1 MFEKVVKAIL
11 RTILETLMYCKESL
25 LRMFGLKSSEKY
37 GDKDD
42 KSNQQV
48 ALIRVLFFILIAT
61 FIVMIFRLSYI
72 VTFKGEEY
80 KRMVYSQRQTSDV
93 VIPCQRGSIYDS
105 KGTVLASNIKNYIV
119 VLDAK
124 QVTDYSKQMGKSA
137 YIEATA
143 DALSRH
149 LGYDKQAIIDFIN
162 ENPKDAYERI
172 SKDENGKVI
181 SIDAET
187 LKPLMEE
194 IEASKSKGSKEL
206 AIYGIHFEDSYS
218 RIYPNNTMLCDLIGY
233 VNDGGDGMYGLE
245 QYYEEDLK
253 GVDGR
258 SFGYINDYTNL
269 EKQIVPAKNGNS
281 LILNVDASIQRIV
294 ERKIVEVNDSMDT
307 EERPG
312 SYNTGV
318 IIMECET
325 GNILAMAGWPFYD
338 LNDPRSVT
346 IDKYYSKK
354 QIEELT
360 SKFAISEGY
369 IDGVSSNIF
378 FEEEREPYFK
388 ILNPET
394 GKDEVVAITQ
404 EQKDKLD
411 DDLSGYV
418 RDGIWKNYC
427 ISDTYEPGS
436 VAKTITTAIGLDS
449 GKLVPSDS
457 FICNGVIQ
465 VLDRN
470 IHCSHKWGCG
480 GGDLRMCLVKSCNPA
495 YTQFGKKI
503 GKDTFLEYTK
513 DFYGVKTGID
523 LTGEVSAE
531 GLVFNENTLN
541 TTELATAS
549 FGQGFNATMIQMICG
564 FNSIIN
570 GGKYYEPHVV
580 NRIVDENGC
589 VIKNIEPKALKQ
601 TVSESTSAKLK
612 DYCIGV
618 VEESEGTGKKA
629 RPAGYRIGGKTGTAQ
644 ISGVGGYQAGQY
656 VVSFISFAPADDP
669 QIVMYVVIDRPNI
682 PDQSS
687 GAVNQACFLTRE
699 IYTEVLPYLN
709 IPMTEALTEKE
720 LEELD
725 EKGIYTS
732 KIVIKEEDEITTDG
746 TENDETQD
754 TFDNGTDSGA
764 ANNADADANKD
775 ASKDES
781 KDSKN

>member
-1 MFEKVVKAIL
+1 MFESFIKNVLKW
-11 RTILETLMYCKESL
+11 ILETLLYWKESFF
-25 LRMFGLKSSEKY
+25 RMIGAKASDKY
-37 GDKDD
+37 GEKDN

-48 ALIRVLFFILIAT
+48 ALIRVLFILLVIC
-61 FIVMIFRLSYI
+61 FIVIIFRLSYI
-72 VTFKGEEY
+72 VSFKGEEY
-80 KRMVYSQRQTSDV
+80 KRMVYSQRQASDI
-93 VIPCQRGSIYDS
+93 VIPCERGSIYDA
-105 KGTVLASNIKNYIV
+105 KGTVLASNVKKYIII
-119 VLDAK
+119 LDSK
-124 QVTDYSKQMGKSA
+124 QVMDYSKQMGNSK

-143 DALSRH
+143 DALNKY
-149 LGYDKQAIIDFIN
+149 LGFDKQEIIDFIN
-162 ENPKDAYERI
+162 NNPKDAYERI
-172 SKDENGKVI
+172 SKDENGKVY
-181 SIDAET
+181 SLDMEEV
-187 LKPLMEE
+187 KPLMEA
-194 IEASKSKGSKEL
+194 ITASKAKGSKETP
-206 AIYGIHFEDSYS
+206 IYGIQFEDSYS
-218 RIYPNNTMLCDLIGY
+218 RIYPNGTLACDLIGY
-233 VNDGGDGMYGLE
+233 VNDGDEGMYGLE
-245 QYYEEDLK
+245 QYYETDLK
-253 GVDGR
+253 GIDGR

-269 EKQIVPAKNGNS
+269 EKEIVSAKNGNS

-294 ERKIVEVNDSMDT
+294 ERKIIEINETMDT
-307 EERPG
+307 EDRAG

-318 IIMECET
+318 IIMECDT
-325 GNILAMAGWPFYD
+325 GNVLAMAGYPFYD

-346 IDKYYSKK
+346 IDKYYSEK
-354 QIEELT
+354 QIKELM
-360 SKFAISEGY
+360 SKFAIKEEY
-369 IDGVSSNIF
+369 INGISSNIF
-378 FEEEREPYFK
+378 FEEGKDPYLK
-388 ILNPET
+388 VLNEET
-394 GKDEVVAITQ
+394 GKDEIVMLTQ
-404 EQKDKLD
+404 EQLNKLD

-418 RDGIWKNYC
+418 RDGVWKNFC

-457 FICNGVIQ
+457 FACSGVIQ
-465 VLDRN
+465 VLDRS

-513 DFYGVKTGID
+513 DFYGIKTGID

-531 GLVFNENTLN
+531 GLVFNDKTLN

-564 FNSIIN
+564 FSSLIN

-589 VIKNIEPKALKQ
+589 VIKNIEPKLLKQ
-601 TVSESTSAKLK
+601 TVSETTSDKLK

-656 VVSFISFAPADDP
+656 VVSFMSFAPADDP

-682 PDQSS
+682 PDQSA
-687 GAVNQACFLTRE
+687 GAVNQACMLTRE

-709 IPMTEALTEKE
+709 IPMTEPITEAE
-720 LEELD
+720 LEELN
-725 EKGIYTS
+725 EKGIYTA
-732 KIVIKEEDEITTDG
+732 KYVIKEETEEEEEDIADEMTGDII
-746 TENDETQD
+746 EP
-754 TFDNGTDSGA
+754 
-764 ANNADADANKD
+764 ANN
-775 ASKDES
+775 
-781 KDSKN
+781 

>member
-1 MFEKVVKAIL
+1 MFESFIKNVLKW
-11 RTILETLMYCKESL
+11 ILETLLYWKESFF
-25 LRMFGLKSSEKY
+25 RMIGAKASDKY
-37 GDKDD
+37 GEKDN

-48 ALIRVLFFILIAT
+48 ALIRVLFILLVIC
-61 FIVMIFRLSYI
+61 FIVIIFRLSYI
-72 VTFKGEEY
+72 VSFKGEEY
-80 KRMVYSQRQTSDV
+80 KRMVYSQRQASDI
-93 VIPCQRGSIYDS
+93 VIPCERGSIYDA
-105 KGTVLASNIKNYIV
+105 KGTVLASNVKKYIII
-119 VLDAK
+119 LDSK
-124 QVTDYSKQMGKSA
+124 QVMDYSKQMGNSK

-143 DALSRH
+143 DALNKY
-149 LGYDKQAIIDFIN
+149 LGFDKQEIIDFIN
-162 ENPKDAYERI
+162 NNPKDAYERI
-172 SKDENGKVI
+172 SKDENGKVY
-181 SIDAET
+181 SLDMEEV
-187 LKPLMEE
+187 KPLMEA
-194 IEASKSKGSKEL
+194 ITASKAKGSKETP
-206 AIYGIHFEDSYS
+206 IYGIQFEDSYS
-218 RIYPNNTMLCDLIGY
+218 RIYPNGTLACDLIGY
-233 VNDGGDGMYGLE
+233 VNDGDEGMYGLE
-245 QYYEEDLK
+245 QYYETDLK
-253 GVDGR
+253 GIDGR

-269 EKQIVPAKNGNS
+269 EKEIVSAKNGNS

-294 ERKIVEVNDSMDT
+294 ERKIIEINETMDT
-307 EERPG
+307 EDRAG

-318 IIMECET
+318 IIMECDT
-325 GNILAMAGWPFYD
+325 GNVLAMAGYPFYD

-346 IDKYYSKK
+346 IDKYYSEK
-354 QIEELT
+354 QIKELM
-360 SKFAISEGY
+360 SKFAIKEEY
-369 IDGVSSNIF
+369 INGISSNIF
-378 FEEEREPYFK
+378 FEEGKDPYLK
-388 ILNPET
+388 VLNEET
-394 GKDEVVAITQ
+394 GKDEIVMLTQ
-404 EQKDKLD
+404 EQLNKLD

-418 RDGIWKNYC
+418 RDGVWKNFC

-457 FICNGVIQ
+457 FACSGVIQ
-465 VLDRN
+465 ILDRS

-513 DFYGVKTGID
+513 DFYGIKTGID

-531 GLVFNENTLN
+531 GLVFNDKTLN

-564 FNSIIN
+564 FSSLIN

-589 VIKNIEPKALKQ
+589 VIKNIEPKLLKQ
-601 TVSESTSAKLK
+601 TVSETTSDKLK

-656 VVSFISFAPADDP
+656 VVSFMSFAPADDP

-682 PDQSS
+682 PDQSA
-687 GAVNQACFLTRE
+687 GAVNQACMLTRE

-709 IPMTEALTEKE
+709 IPMTEPITEAE
-720 LEELD
+720 LEELN
-725 EKGIYTS
+725 EKGIYTA
-732 KIVIKEEDEITTDG
+732 KYVIKEETEEEEEDIADEMTGDII
-746 TENDETQD
+746 EP
-754 TFDNGTDSGA
+754 
-764 ANNADADANKD
+764 ANN
-775 ASKDES
+775 
-781 KDSKN
+781 

>member
-1 MFEKVVKAIL
+1 MEDLKSYLKQFI
-11 RTILETLMYCKESL
+11 TETPPFLWKSFKG
-25 LRMFGLKSSEKY
+25 MFGFGKFEKY
-37 GDKDD
+37 GNKDN

-48 ALIRVLFFILIAT
+48 ALIRVLFLLLIVC
-61 FIVMIFRLSYI
+61 FVIIVLRLSYI

-80 KRMVYSQRQTSDV
+80 KRMVYSQRQTSDII
-93 VIPCQRGSIYDS
+93 IPCERGSIYDA
-105 KGTVLASNIKNYIV
+105 KGTVLASNIKKYIV

-124 QVTDYSKQMGKSA
+124 QVTDYSKQMGNSA

-143 DALSRH
+143 EALNQY
-149 LGYDKQAIIDFIN
+149 LGYDKQQIVNFIYN
-162 ENPKDAYERI
+162 NPKDAYERI

-181 SIDAET
+181 ALDAET
-187 LKPLMEE
+187 VKPLMEA
-194 IEASKSKGSKEL
+194 ISASKEKGSTTKP
-206 AIYGIHFEDSYS
+206 IYGIQFEDSYS
-218 RIYPNNTMLCDLIGY
+218 RIYPNNSLACDLLGY
-233 VNDGGDGMYGLE
+233 VNDGNVGMYGLE
-245 QYYEEDLK
+245 QYYEEELK
-253 GVDGR
+253 GVNGR

-269 EKQIVPAKNGNS
+269 ERQIVPAQNGNS

-294 ERKIVEVNDSMDT
+294 ERKIIEVNDSMDYGD
-307 EERPG
+307 RSG

-318 IIMECET
+318 IIMECDT
-325 GNILAMAGWPFYD
+325 GNVLAMAGWPFYD
-338 LNDPRSVT
+338 LNNPREVSVE
-346 IDKYYSKK
+346 KYYSTK
-354 QIEELT
+354 QINELM
-360 SKFAISEGY
+360 SKFAIQEGWVNG
-369 IDGVSSNIF
+369 ISSNIF
-378 FEEEREPYFK
+378 IEEDKPPYFK
-388 ILNPET
+388 ILNEET
-394 GKDEVVAITQ
+394 GKDEVVMLTQ
-404 EQKDKLD
+404 EQLDKLD

-418 RDGIWKNYC
+418 RDGVWKNFC

-457 FICNGVIQ
+457 FHCTGLIE
-465 VLDRN
+465 VLDRT
-470 IHCSHKWGCG
+470 IHCSHRWGCG

-503 GKDTFLEYTK
+503 GKETFLEYSK

-531 GLVFNENTLN
+531 GLVFTEKTLN

-564 FNSIIN
+564 FNSLIN
-570 GGKYYEPHVV
+570 GGQYYEPHVV

-589 VIKNIEPKALKQ
+589 IVKNIEPRILKQ
-601 TVSESTSAKLK
+601 TVSESTSDKLK

-618 VEESEGTGKKA
+618 VEESEGTGKKS

-656 VVSFISFAPADDP
+656 VVSFMSFAPAENP
-669 QIVMYVVIDRPNI
+669 QLVMYVVIDRPNI

-687 GAVNQACFLTRE
+687 GAVNQACELTRE

-709 IPMTEALTEKE
+709 IPMTEPLTEKE
-720 LEELD
+720 YEELL

-732 KIVIKEEDEITTDG
+732 NIVIEEDVPEDNTDIADEMTGEII
-746 TENDETQD
+746 EP
-754 TFDNGTDSGA
+754 
-764 ANNADADANKD
+764 AN
-775 ASKDES
+775 
-781 KDSKN
+781 

>member
-1 MFEKVVKAIL
+1 MEDLKSYLKQFI
-11 RTILETLMYCKESL
+11 TETPPFLWKSFKG
-25 LRMFGLKSSEKY
+25 MFGFGKFEKY
-37 GDKDD
+37 GNKDN

-48 ALIRVLFFILIAT
+48 ALIRVLFLLLIVC
-61 FIVMIFRLSYI
+61 FVIIVLRLSYI

-80 KRMVYSQRQTSDV
+80 KRMVYSQRQTSDII
-93 VIPCQRGSIYDS
+93 IPCERGSIYDA
-105 KGTVLASNIKNYIV
+105 KGTVLASNIKKYIV

-124 QVTDYSKQMGKSA
+124 QVTDYSKQMGNSA

-143 DALSRH
+143 EALNQY
-149 LGYDKQAIIDFIN
+149 LGYDKQQIVDFIYN
-162 ENPKDAYERI
+162 NPKDAYERI

-181 SIDAET
+181 ALDAET
-187 LKPLMEE
+187 VKPLMEA
-194 IEASKSKGSKEL
+194 ISASKEKGSTTKP
-206 AIYGIHFEDSYS
+206 IYGIQFEDSYS
-218 RIYPNNTMLCDLIGY
+218 RRYPNNSLACDLLGY
-233 VNDGGDGMYGLE
+233 VNDGNVGMYGLE
-245 QYYEEDLK
+245 QYYEEELK
-253 GVDGR
+253 GVNGR

-269 EKQIVPAKNGNS
+269 ERQIVPAQNGNS

-294 ERKIVEVNDSMDT
+294 ERKIIEVNDSMDYGD
-307 EERPG
+307 RSG

-318 IIMECET
+318 IIMECDT
-325 GNILAMAGWPFYD
+325 GNVLAMAGWPFYD
-338 LNDPRSVT
+338 LNNPREVSVE
-346 IDKYYSKK
+346 KYYSTK
-354 QIEELT
+354 QINELM
-360 SKFAISEGY
+360 SKFAIQEGWVNG
-369 IDGVSSNIF
+369 ISSNIF
-378 FEEEREPYFK
+378 IEEDKPPYFK
-388 ILNPET
+388 ILNEET
-394 GKDEVVAITQ
+394 GKDEVVMLTQ
-404 EQKDKLD
+404 EQLDKLD

-418 RDGIWKNYC
+418 RDGVWKNFC

-457 FICNGVIQ
+457 FHCTGLIE
-465 VLDRN
+465 VLDRT
-470 IHCSHKWGCG
+470 IHCSHRWGCG

-503 GKDTFLEYTK
+503 GKETFLEYSK

-531 GLVFNENTLN
+531 GLVFTEKTLN

-564 FNSIIN
+564 FNSLIN
-570 GGKYYEPHVV
+570 GGQYYEPHVV

-589 VIKNIEPKALKQ
+589 IVKNIEPRILKQ
-601 TVSESTSAKLK
+601 TVSESTSDKLK

-618 VEESEGTGKKA
+618 VEESEGTGKKS

-656 VVSFISFAPADDP
+656 VVSFMSFAPAENP
-669 QIVMYVVIDRPNI
+669 QLVMYVVIDRPNI

-687 GAVNQACFLTRE
+687 GAVNQACELTRE

-709 IPMTEALTEKE
+709 IPMTEPLTEKE
-720 LEELD
+720 YEELL

-732 KIVIKEEDEITTDG
+732 NIVIEEDVPEDNTDIADEMTGEII
-746 TENDETQD
+746 EP
-754 TFDNGTDSGA
+754 
-764 ANNADADANKD
+764 AN
-775 ASKDES
+775 
-781 KDSKN
+781 

>member
-1 MFEKVVKAIL
+1 MFKITKQDIIDTLKFEK
-11 RTILETLMYCKESL
+11 ESFK
-25 LRMFGLKSSEKY
+25 RMAGFSKTEKY
-37 GDKDD
+37 GEKDN
-42 KSNQQV
+42 KSSQQV
-48 ALIRVLFFILIAT
+48 TLIRVLFYILVFS
-61 FIVMIFRLSYI
+61 FIVIIFRLSYI
-72 VTFKGEEY
+72 VSFKGDEY
-80 KRMVYSQRQTSDV
+80 KRMVYSQRQASDI
-93 VIPCQRGSIYDS
+93 VIPCQRGSIYDA
-105 KGTVLASNIKNYIV
+105 KGTVLASNIKNYIII
-119 VLDAK
+119 LDSK
-124 QVTDYSKQMGKSA
+124 QVNDYAKQMGNSK

-143 DALSRH
+143 DALNKY
-149 LGYDKQAIIDFIN
+149 LGYDKQEIIDFIN
-162 ENPKDAYERI
+162 ANPKDAYERI

-181 SIDAET
+181 SLTADEV
-187 LKPLMEE
+187 KPLMEA
-194 IEASKSKGSKEL
+194 INASKAKGSKET
-206 AIYGIHFEDSYS
+206 AIYGIQFEDSYS
-218 RIYPNNTMLCDLIGY
+218 RIYPNNSLACDLIGY
-233 VNDGGDGMYGLE
+233 VNDGDEGTYGLE
-245 QYYEEDLK
+245 QYYEEELK
-253 GVDGR
+253 GINGR

-269 EKQIVPAKNGNS
+269 ERQIVPAQNGNS
-281 LILNVDASIQRIV
+281 LVLNLDASIQRIV
-294 ERKIVEVNDSMDT
+294 ERKIIEVNESMDT
-307 EERPG
+307 EDRAG

-318 IIMECET
+318 IIMESET
-325 GNILAMAGWPFYD
+325 GNILAMAGYPFYD

-346 IDKYYSKK
+346 ADKYYSQK
-354 QIEELT
+354 QINELM
-360 SKFAISEGY
+360 SGFAKSEGY

-378 FEEEREPYFK
+378 FEEDKAPYFK
-388 ILNPET
+388 ILNEET
-394 GKDEVVAITQ
+394 GKDDVVILTQ
-404 EQKDKLD
+404 EQLD
-411 DDLSGYV
+411 TLDNDLSGYV

-457 FICNGVIQ
+457 FACSGVIQ

-503 GKDTFLEYTK
+503 GKETFLEYTK
-513 DFYGVKTGID
+513 DFYGIKTGID

-531 GLVFNENTLN
+531 GLVFNEKTLN

-564 FNSIIN
+564 YNSLIN
-570 GGKYYEPHVV
+570 GGNYYEPHVV

-589 VIKNIEPKALKQ
+589 VIRNVEPKILKQ
-601 TVSESTSAKLK
+601 TISESTSAKIR

-656 VVSFISFAPADDP
+656 VVSFMSFAPADDP
-669 QIVMYVVIDRPNI
+669 QLVMYVVIDRPNI

-687 GAVNQACFLTRE
+687 GAVNQACMLTKE

-709 IPMTEALTEKE
+709 IPMTEPLSEKE
-720 LEELD
+720 YEELN

-732 KIVIKEEDEITTDG
+732 NIVIK
-746 TENDETQD
+746 DETEEEGED
-754 TFDNGTDSGA
+754 I
-764 ANNADADANKD
+764 ADEMTGDIVEPVTQNKD
-775 ASKDES
+775 
-781 KDSKN
+781 NN

>member
-1 MFEKVVKAIL
+1 MEDLKSYLKQFI
-11 RTILETLMYCKESL
+11 TETPPFLWKSFKG
-25 LRMFGLKSSEKY
+25 MFGFGKFEKY
-37 GDKDD
+37 GNKDN

-48 ALIRVLFFILIAT
+48 ALIRVLFLLLIVC
-61 FIVMIFRLSYI
+61 FVIIVLRLSYI

-80 KRMVYSQRQTSDV
+80 KRMVYSQRQTSDII
-93 VIPCQRGSIYDS
+93 IPCERGSIYDA
-105 KGTVLASNIKNYIV
+105 KGTVLASNIKKYIV

-124 QVTDYSKQMGKSA
+124 QVTDYSKQMGNSA

-143 DALSRH
+143 EALNQY
-149 LGYDKQAIIDFIN
+149 LGYDKQQIVDFIYN
-162 ENPKDAYERI
+162 NPKDAYERI

-181 SIDAET
+181 ALDAEEV
-187 LKPLMEE
+187 KPLMEA
-194 IEASKSKGSKEL
+194 ITASKSKGSTVKP
-206 AIYGIHFEDSYS
+206 IYGIQFEDSYS
-218 RIYPNNTMLCDLIGY
+218 RIYPNNSLACDLLGY
-233 VNDGGDGMYGLE
+233 VNDGGVGMYGLE
-245 QYYEEDLK
+245 QYYEEELK

-269 EKQIVPAKNGNS
+269 ERQIVPAKNGNS
-281 LILNVDASIQRIV
+281 LVLNIDASIQRIV
-294 ERKIVEVNDSMDT
+294 ERKIIEVNESMDYSD
-307 EERPG
+307 RSG

-318 IIMECET
+318 IIMECDT
-325 GNILAMAGWPFYD
+325 GNVLAMAGWPFYD
-338 LNDPRSVT
+338 LNNPREVT
-346 IDKYYSKK
+346 IDKYYSTK
-354 QIEELT
+354 QINELM
-360 SKFAISEGY
+360 SKFAIQEGWVNG
-369 IDGVSSNIF
+369 ISSNIF
-378 FEEEREPYFK
+378 IEEDKPPYFK
-388 ILNPET
+388 ILNEET
-394 GKDEVVAITQ
+394 GKDDVVMLTQ
-404 EQKDKLD
+404 EQLDKLD

-418 RDGIWKNYC
+418 RDGVWKNFC

-457 FICNGVIQ
+457 FHCTGLIE
-465 VLDRN
+465 VLDRT
-470 IHCSHKWGCG
+470 IHCSHRWGCG

-503 GKDTFLEYTK
+503 GKETFLEYSK

-531 GLVFNENTLN
+531 GLVFTEKTLN

-564 FNSIIN
+564 FNSLIN
-570 GGKYYEPHVV
+570 GGQYYEPHVV

-589 VIKNIEPKALKQ
+589 IVKNIEPRILKQ
-601 TVSESTSAKLK
+601 TVSESTSDKLK

-618 VEESEGTGKKA
+618 VEESEGTGKKS

-656 VVSFISFAPADDP
+656 VVSFMSFAPADDP
-669 QIVMYVVIDRPNI
+669 QLVMYVVIDRPNI

-687 GAVNQACFLTRE
+687 GAVNQACELTRE

-709 IPMTEALTEKE
+709 IPMTEPLTEKE
-720 LEELD
+720 YEELL

-732 KIVIKEEDEITTDG
+732 NIVIEEDVPEDNTDIADEMTGEII
-746 TENDETQD
+746 EP
-754 TFDNGTDSGA
+754 
-764 ANNADADANKD
+764 AN
-775 ASKDES
+775 
-781 KDSKN
+781 

>member
-1 MFEKVVKAIL
+1 MFESFIKNVLKW
-11 RTILETLMYCKESL
+11 ILETLLYWKESFF
-25 LRMFGLKSSEKY
+25 RMIGAKASDKY
-37 GDKDD
+37 GEKDN

-48 ALIRVLFFILIAT
+48 ALIRVLFILLVIC
-61 FIVMIFRLSYI
+61 FIVIIFRLSYI
-72 VTFKGEEY
+72 VSFKGEEY
-80 KRMVYSQRQTSDV
+80 KRMVYSQRQASDI
-93 VIPCQRGSIYDS
+93 VIPCERGSIYDA
-105 KGTVLASNIKNYIV
+105 KGTVLASNVKKYIII
-119 VLDAK
+119 LDSK
-124 QVTDYSKQMGKSA
+124 QVMDYSKQMGNSK

-143 DALSRH
+143 DALNKY
-149 LGYDKQAIIDFIN
+149 LGFDKQEIIDYIN
-162 ENPKDAYERI
+162 NNPKDAYERI
-172 SKDENGKVI
+172 SKDENGKVY
-181 SIDAET
+181 SLDMEEV
-187 LKPLMEE
+187 KPLMEA
-194 IEASKSKGSKEL
+194 ITASKAKGSKETP
-206 AIYGIHFEDSYS
+206 IYGIQFEDSYS
-218 RIYPNNTMLCDLIGY
+218 RIYPNGTLACDLIGY
-233 VNDGGDGMYGLE
+233 VNDGDEGMYGLE
-245 QYYEEDLK
+245 QYYETDLK
-253 GVDGR
+253 GIDGR

-269 EKQIVPAKNGNS
+269 EKEIVSAKNGNS

-294 ERKIVEVNDSMDT
+294 ERKIIEINETMDT
-307 EERPG
+307 EDRAG

-318 IIMECET
+318 IIMECDT
-325 GNILAMAGWPFYD
+325 GNVLAMAGYPFYD

-346 IDKYYSKK
+346 IDKYYSEK
-354 QIEELT
+354 QIKELM
-360 SKFAISEGY
+360 SKFAIKEEY
-369 IDGVSSNIF
+369 INGISSNIF
-378 FEEEREPYFK
+378 FEEGKDPYLK
-388 ILNPET
+388 VLNEET
-394 GKDEVVAITQ
+394 GKDEIVMLTQ
-404 EQKDKLD
+404 EQLNKLD

-418 RDGIWKNYC
+418 RDGVWKNFC

-457 FICNGVIQ
+457 FACSGVIQ
-465 VLDRN
+465 VLDRS

-513 DFYGVKTGID
+513 DFYGIKTGID

-531 GLVFNENTLN
+531 GLVFNDKTLN

-564 FNSIIN
+564 FSSLIN

-589 VIKNIEPKALKQ
+589 VIKNIEPKLLKQ
-601 TVSESTSAKLK
+601 TVSETTSDKLK

-656 VVSFISFAPADDP
+656 VVSFMSFAPADDP

-682 PDQSS
+682 PDQSA
-687 GAVNQACFLTRE
+687 GAVNQACMLTRE

-709 IPMTEALTEKE
+709 IPMTEPITEAE
-720 LEELD
+720 LEELN
-725 EKGIYTS
+725 EKGIYTA
-732 KIVIKEEDEITTDG
+732 KYVIKEETEEEEEDIADEMTGDII
-746 TENDETQD
+746 EP
-754 TFDNGTDSGA
+754 
-764 ANNADADANKD
+764 ANN
-775 ASKDES
+775 
-781 KDSKN
+781 

>member
-1 MFEKVVKAIL
+1 MEDLKSYLKQFI
-11 RTILETLMYCKESL
+11 TETPPFLWKSFKG
-25 LRMFGLKSSEKY
+25 MFGFGKFEKY
-37 GDKDD
+37 GNKDN

-48 ALIRVLFFILIAT
+48 ALIRVLFLLLIVC
-61 FIVMIFRLSYI
+61 FVIIVLRLSYI

-80 KRMVYSQRQTSDV
+80 KRMVYSQRQTSDII
-93 VIPCQRGSIYDS
+93 IPCERGSIYDA
-105 KGTVLASNIKNYIV
+105 KGTVLASNIKKYIV

-124 QVTDYSKQMGKSA
+124 QVTDYSKQMGNSA

-143 DALSRH
+143 EALNQY
-149 LGYDKQAIIDFIN
+149 LGYDKQQIVDFIYN
-162 ENPKDAYERI
+162 NPKDAYERI

-181 SIDAET
+181 ALDAET
-187 LKPLMEE
+187 VKPLMEA
-194 IEASKSKGSKEL
+194 ISASKEKGSTTKP
-206 AIYGIHFEDSYS
+206 IYGIQFEDSYS
-218 RIYPNNTMLCDLIGY
+218 RIYPNNSLACDLLGY
-233 VNDGGDGMYGLE
+233 VNDGNVGMYGLE
-245 QYYEEDLK
+245 QYYEEELK

-269 EKQIVPAKNGNS
+269 ERQIVPAQNGNS

-294 ERKIVEVNDSMDT
+294 ERKIIEVNDSMDYGD
-307 EERPG
+307 RSG

-318 IIMECET
+318 IIMECDT
-325 GNILAMAGWPFYD
+325 GNVLAMAGWPFYD
-338 LNDPRSVT
+338 LNNPREVSVE
-346 IDKYYSKK
+346 KYYSTK
-354 QIEELT
+354 QINELM
-360 SKFAISEGY
+360 SKFAIQEGWVNG
-369 IDGVSSNIF
+369 ISSNIF
-378 FEEEREPYFK
+378 IEEDKPPYFK
-388 ILNPET
+388 ILNEET
-394 GKDEVVAITQ
+394 GKDEVVMLTQ
-404 EQKDKLD
+404 EQLDKLD

-418 RDGIWKNYC
+418 RDGVWKNFC

-457 FICNGVIQ
+457 FHCTGLIE
-465 VLDRN
+465 VLDRT
-470 IHCSHKWGCG
+470 IHCSHRWGCG

-503 GKDTFLEYTK
+503 GKETFLEYSK

-531 GLVFNENTLN
+531 GLVFTEKTLN

-564 FNSIIN
+564 FNSLIN
-570 GGKYYEPHVV
+570 GGQYYEPHVV

-589 VIKNIEPKALKQ
+589 IVKNIEPRILKQ
-601 TVSESTSAKLK
+601 TVSESTSDKLK

-618 VEESEGTGKKA
+618 VEESEGTGKKS

-656 VVSFISFAPADDP
+656 VVSFMSFAPAENP
-669 QIVMYVVIDRPNI
+669 QLVMYVVIDRPNI

-687 GAVNQACFLTRE
+687 GAVNQACELTRE

-709 IPMTEALTEKE
+709 IPMTEPLTEKE
-720 LEELD
+720 YEELL

-732 KIVIKEEDEITTDG
+732 NIVIEEDVPEDNTDIADEMTGEII
-746 TENDETQD
+746 EP
-754 TFDNGTDSGA
+754 
-764 ANNADADANKD
+764 AN
-775 ASKDES
+775 
-781 KDSKN
+781 